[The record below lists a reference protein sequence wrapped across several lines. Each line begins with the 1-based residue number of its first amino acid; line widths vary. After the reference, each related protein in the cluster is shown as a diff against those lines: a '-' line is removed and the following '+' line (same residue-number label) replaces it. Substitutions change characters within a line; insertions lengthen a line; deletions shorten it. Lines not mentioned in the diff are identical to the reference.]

1 MLFITFYSNRA
12 LKVTLYMYNL
22 LKRDIVYPYARF
34 LSVQQFHHHG
44 IVSLRLRFELTDPY
58 FLW

>member
-1 MLFITFYSNRA
+1 MILITLFSNRI

-22 LKRDIVYPYARF
+22 LKTDIVYPYARF
-34 LSVQQFHHHG
+34 PSAQQFHHHG